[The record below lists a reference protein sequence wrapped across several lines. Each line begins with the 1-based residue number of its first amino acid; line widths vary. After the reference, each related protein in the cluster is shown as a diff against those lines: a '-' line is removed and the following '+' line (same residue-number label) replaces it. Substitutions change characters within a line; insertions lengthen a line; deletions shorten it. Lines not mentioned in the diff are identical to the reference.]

1 MKKQEKLAKDKLDK
15 IIDFI
20 IDLNRQENF
29 KNELSD
35 VELSVLRQMTATKFF
50 ELSKTCPF
58 KFTKRFFNQFLS
70 GFLDIPMN
78 EVVDYIKQFKKEE
91 LKNIGNTSGCNNNR
105 FLIACSYVNGQTDF
119 NRMRKIVP
127 NKDYPMFFIGSEL
140 HQMFVDFGEED
151 KFFKLAQKFVHDVI
165 NEKQSYNDLELVSD
179 DVVAKLKDIT
189 LNPCRYGFE
198 PENIRKTIR
207 KKLVASK
214 YFIDER
220 KIRFL
225 NSFDK
230 STIDIKKT
238 DEILGIGNYILFL
251 NNWGIR
257 NDYGE
262 LKAPKRE
269 LVEEL
274 KKIVPDKKQNI
285 EEVYQFMLPK
295 QQIKQHKVK
304 L

>member
-1 MKKQEKLAKDKLDK
+1 M
-15 IIDFI
+15 
-20 IDLNRQENF
+20 
-29 KNELSD
+29 
-35 VELSVLRQMTATKFF
+35 
-50 ELSKTCPF
+50 
-58 KFTKRFFNQFLS
+58 
-70 GFLDIPMN
+70 
-78 EVVDYIKQFKKEE
+78 
-91 LKNIGNTSGCNNNR
+91 
-105 FLIACSYVNGQTDF
+105 
-119 NRMRKIVP
+119 
-127 NKDYPMFFIGSEL
+127 
-140 HQMFVDFGEED
+140 
-151 KFFKLAQKFVHDVI
+151 
-165 NEKQSYNDLELVSD
+165 
-179 DVVAKLKDIT
+179 
-189 LNPCRYGFE
+189 
-198 PENIRKTIR
+198 
-207 KKLVASK
+207 VASK